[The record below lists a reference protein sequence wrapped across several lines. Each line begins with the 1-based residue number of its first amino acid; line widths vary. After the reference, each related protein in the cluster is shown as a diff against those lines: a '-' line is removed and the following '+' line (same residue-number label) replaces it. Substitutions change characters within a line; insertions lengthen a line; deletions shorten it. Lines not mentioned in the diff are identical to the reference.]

1 MWRIENPELRP
12 AKLDFK
18 SSGQSWCDVT
28 QLFADGVQ
36 IINAVELVSWDE
48 DDTQFLICEQCG
60 YFHCKRGDWVRVR
73 RSDSQLFILP
83 SFDHVFPDDE
93 WDKQQ
98 FFGTARRMQ
107 ASKHCS
113 RSQCTPSIWW
123 SFASAFKRQ
132 VLISVFAN
140 ETPHITS
147 RSRSN
152 SHGRPPWRLLSLL
165 IALLCE
171 LLLH

>member
-1 MWRIENPELRP
+1 MWHIENPELRP

-93 WDKQQ
+93 WESAEYAPPKYLRQRGVACIDRS
-98 FFGTARRMQ
+98 TYENL
-107 ASKHCS
+107 
-113 RSQCTPSIWW
+113 RSQNS
-123 SFASAFKRQ
+123 SFPPFEQFPELDAREAE
-132 VLISVFAN
+132 VM
-140 ETPHITS
+140 
-147 RSRSN
+147 SN
-152 SHGRPPWRLLSLL
+152 WDATAATNR
-165 IALLCE
+165 
-171 LLLH
+171 